1 MVNKLKDHTLDEVSE
16 HMVGGQATSQVDQ
29 EARAEFLL
37 RQTKAV
43 EETALHTKRYTKYM
57 FWSVVVLALSAL
69 GSFLIVLIGNIGK

>member
-1 MVNKLKDHTLDEVSE
+1 MVKKLRDLSLDEVSDY
-16 HMVGGQATSQVDQ
+16 MARGQAESQVDQ
-29 EARAEFLL
+29 EGRAEFLL

-69 GSFLIVLIGNIGK
+69 GNFLIALFGK